1 MTVTTT
7 QGKYSDGCGM
17 TWDSVYVTTYEG
29 DELASVGDF
38 NDKVLAILVKEFGSD
53 ISWTFQGGNADGV
66 ADSN

>member
-1 MTVTTT
+1 MTNTKTE
-7 QGKYSDGCGM
+7 GRYSDGCGM

-29 DELASVGDF
+29 DELASIGDF
-38 NDKVLAILVKEFGSD
+38 NDKVLARLIAEFGSE